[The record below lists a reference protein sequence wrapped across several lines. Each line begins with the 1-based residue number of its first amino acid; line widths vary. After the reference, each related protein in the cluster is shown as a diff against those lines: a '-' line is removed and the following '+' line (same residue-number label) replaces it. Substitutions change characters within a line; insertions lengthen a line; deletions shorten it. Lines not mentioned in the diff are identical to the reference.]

1 VDQNIYDRLGVRRV
15 INGSAWVTVLGGS
28 IMPPEVL
35 KAMVDAAS
43 CYVEMPEL
51 NRKAGEVIASA
62 TGAEAGLVTSGASA
76 SLVLMAASCITGT
89 DEAKAAR
96 LPDTT
101 GMKNEIVIQR
111 AQRNRYDGAFLLSG
125 ARFVEIGKGNAT
137 PAWEL
142 EAAIGDRTAA
152 VAVIVAPFIRQPL
165 PLKQI
170 VEVAHRRGVPVLVD
184 AAAEAPPAENLKRFI
199 AEGADMV
206 TFSGGKGIR
215 GPQSTG
221 ILAGRKDLIAAAE
234 LHSLNYYSPHAGI
247 GRPMKVCKEEVIGLV
262 TALELFQKTD
272 HQAVWRA
279 WRKQSQ
285 IIVDALHEIPGLD
298 VRLEDGDPNRQ
309 GPQAVIYF
317 EPSWRGPSQAEVQKA
332 LREGN
337 PPIYIGRGGYK
348 DELWVTPIT
357 LQPGEERIVATR
369 LREALTQRPIA

>member
-1 VDQNIYDRLGVRRV
+1 MPQNIYDRLGVRRV

-35 KAMVDAAS
+35 KAMTDAAP
-43 CYVEMPEL
+43 CYVEMQEL
-51 NRKAGEVIASA
+51 NRKAGEVIAHV

-76 SLVLMAASCITGT
+76 SLVLMAAACMTGI
-89 DEAKAAR
+89 DEAQAAQ

-101 GMKNEIVIQR
+101 GLKDQIVIQR

-125 ARFVEIGKGNAT
+125 ARLVEVGKASAT
-137 PAWEL
+137 PPWEL
-142 EAAIGDRTAA
+142 EAAINEKTAA
-152 VAVIVAPFIRQPL
+152 VAVIFAPFLRQPL

-170 VEVAHRRGVPVLVD
+170 AEVAHRHGVPVLVD
-184 AAAEAPPAENLKRFI
+184 AAAEAPPAENLKRFL
-199 AEGADMV
+199 AEGADLV

-234 LHSLNYYSPHAGI
+234 LNSLNYYSPHANI
-247 GRPMKVCKEEVIGLV
+247 GRPRKVCKEEIVGLV
-262 TALELFQKTD
+262 VALELFDRTD
-272 HQAVWRA
+272 HEAVWRA

-285 IIVDALHEIPGLD
+285 VIVDALHEIPGLD

-317 EPSWRGPSQAEVQKA
+317 ERSWRGPSQTEVLKK
-332 LREGN
+332 LREGD
-337 PPIYIGRGGYK
+337 PSIHIGHGGYK
-348 DELWVTPIT
+348 GELWVTPVT
-357 LQPGEERIVATR
+357 LQPGEE
-369 LREALTQRPIA
+369 